1 LITYI
6 GILAI
11 TASTLVWF
19 RQDLR
24 LRDNPALSYA
34 SERGAIIPLY
44 IFDTN
49 CSEHFIPGDASK
61 WWLHNSLNSL
71 NASLHNQLHCMKGD
85 AMKILIEL
93 IHQHDI
99 KSVVWN
105 RCYEPWQ
112 IKRDTQL
119 KHALIEAGIDVQSF
133 NSHLLWE
140 PWQVLKKDET
150 PYKVFTPYYR
160 RGCLS
165 KAPPRMPIEAP
176 VNLKVEYIPT
186 SDKGVDSLELMPQIN
201 WHATIETMWTPGE
214 QGAARHLSDFL
225 PNGAKDYKNKRDIP
239 DLGATSKL
247 SPHLHFGEISP
258 NQIWYAAIDALNGN
272 TEDVGLDCYLSELGW
287 REFSHSLLFHFPHI
301 PQKNFSPKFE
311 HFPWRSDDD
320 SLKAWQ
326 RGQTGIPIV
335 DAGMRELWQTG
346 TMHNRVRMV
355 VGSFLVKNLLIN
367 WRDGE
372 RWFWDCLLDADL
384 AANSASWQW
393 IAGTGA
399 DAAPYFRIFNP
410 VTQGQRF
417 DPKGDY
423 VKRYCPELSRMPDKF
438 IHNPWD
444 APQNILDYAGLKLG
458 GNYPKPLVDLKASR
472 QRALDALAQS
482 KQQPD
487 EMTTPT

>member
-1 LITYI
+1 MGVKFIS
-6 GILAI
+6 
-11 TASTLVWF
+11 ASTLMWF

-24 LRDNPALSYA
+24 LRDNPALSFA
-34 SERGAIIPLY
+34 SEHGAVLPVY
-44 IFDTN
+44 IFDTH
-49 CSEHFIPGDASK
+49 SPEHFILGGASK
-61 WWLHNSLNSL
+61 WWLHQSLKAL
-71 NASLHNQLHCMKGD
+71 NASLNDQLHCIKGD
-85 AMKILIEL
+85 ASNILIEL
-93 IHQHDI
+93 VKAQGI
-99 KSVVWN
+99 KRVVWN
-105 RCYEPWQ
+105 RGYEPWQ

-119 KHALIEAGIDVQSF
+119 KKQLTDAGIDVHSF

-165 KAPPRMPIEAP
+165 KTAPRMPVGVPKNLSIEY
-176 VNLKVEYIPT
+176 LDQLDEGI
-186 SDKGVDSLELMPQIN
+186 DSLELMPDIN
-201 WHATIETMWTPGE
+201 WYSTIKEMWTPGE
-214 QGAARHLSDFL
+214 EGAAQLLSEFL
-225 PNGAKDYKNKRDIP
+225 PGGAKEYKNKRDFP

-258 NQIWYAAIDALNGN
+258 NQIWYAGINALNGN
-272 TEDVGLDCYLSELGW
+272 TEDAGLDCYLSELGW
-287 REFSHSLLFHFPHI
+287 REFSHYLLFHFPHI

-311 HFPWRSDDD
+311 HFPWRTDKA

-326 RGQTGIPIV
+326 QGQTGIPIV

-355 VGSFLVKNLLIN
+355 VASFLVKNLLID
-367 WRDGE
+367 WREGE

-393 IAGTGA
+393 VAGTGA

-417 DPKGDY
+417 DVKGDY
-423 VKRYCPELSRMPDKF
+423 VKRFCPELSKMPDKY
-438 IHNPWD
+438 IHNPWE
-444 APQNILDYAGLKLG
+444 APQNILDYAGVKLG
-458 GNYPKPLVDLKASR
+458 KTYPKPLVDLKASR

-487 EMTTPT
+487 EETK

>member
-1 LITYI
+1 MID
-6 GILAI
+6 
-11 TASTLVWF
+11 STLMWF

-24 LRDNPALSYA
+24 LRDNPALAYA
-34 SERGAIIPLY
+34 SERGPVVALY
-44 IFDTN
+44 IQDTQ
-49 CSEHFIPGDASK
+49 CPAHFVAGGASK
-61 WWLHNSLNSL
+61 WWLHKSLASLNDSL
-71 NASLHNQLHCMKGD
+71 DGQLHCAQGD
-85 AMKILIEL
+85 PEEILGSFIQAHKI
-93 IHQHDI
+93 
-99 KSVVWN
+99 KRVVWN

-112 IKRDTQL
+112 IKRDT
-119 KHALIEAGIDVQSF
+119 LIKQMLNDKGIEVHSF
-133 NSHLLWE
+133 NGHLLWE

-165 KAPPRMPIEAP
+165 KSPPRMPVETP
-176 VNLKVEYIPT
+176 ENLNLDYLPEL
-186 SDKGVDSLELMPQIN
+186 DKGVTALQLMPEIN
-201 WHATIETMWTPGE
+201 WHGTIEAMWTPGE
-214 QGAARHLSDFL
+214 RGAAQHLSEFL
-225 PNGAKDYKNKRDIP
+225 PDGAKEYKNKRDFP

-258 NQIWYAAIDALNGN
+258 NQIWYAAIHALNGN
-272 TEDVGLDCYLSELGW
+272 TEDIGLDCYLSELGW
-287 REFSHSLLFHFPHI
+287 REFSHYLLFHFPHI
-301 PQKNFSPKFE
+301 PTKNFSPKFE
-311 HFPWRSDDD
+311 HFPWRSDEV

-355 VGSFLVKNLLIN
+355 VASFLVKNLLID
-367 WRDGE
+367 WRKGE

-393 IAGTGA
+393 VAGTGA

-417 DPKGDY
+417 DPKGEY
-423 VKRYCPELSRMPDKF
+423 VKRYCPELSKMPDKY
-438 IHNPWD
+438 IHNPWA
-444 APQNILDYAGLKLG
+444 APQNILDHAKVKLG
-458 GNYPKPLVDLKASR
+458 DNYPTPLVDLKASR
-472 QRALDALAQS
+472 QRALDALAHS

-487 EMTTPT
+487 EVSS

>member
-1 LITYI
+1 MI
-6 GILAI
+6 
-11 TASTLVWF
+11 ASTLMWF

-24 LRDNPALSYA
+24 LRDNPALDYA
-34 SERGAIIPLY
+34 CEKGAIIPLY
-44 IFDTN
+44 IFDN
-49 CSEHFIPGDASK
+49 ECEQHFIPGSASK
-61 WWLHNSLNSL
+61 WWLHQSLSALNESL
-71 NASLHNQLHCMKGD
+71 GNQLHFLKGE
-85 AMKILIEL
+85 ASKILIEL
-93 IHQHDI
+93 IEKHNI

-112 IKRDTQL
+112 IKRDSQL
-119 KHALIEAGIDVQSF
+119 KQTLLAAGVEVKSF

-140 PWQVLKKDET
+140 PWQVLKKDQT

-165 KAPPRMPIEAP
+165 NTAPRMPIAIPE
-176 VNLKVEYIPT
+176 NIQVEYLPQF
-186 SDKGVDSLELMPQIN
+186 DQGLDALELLPTIN
-201 WHATIETMWTPGE
+201 WHNTIEKMWTPGE
-214 QGAARHLSDFL
+214 QGAAKHLSEFL
-225 PNGAKDYKNKRDIP
+225 PDGAKAYKQKRDFP

-258 NQIWYAAIDALNGN
+258 NQIWYSAIHALNGN
-272 TEDVGLDCYLSELGW
+272 TEDAGLDCYLSELGW
-287 REFSHSLLFHFPHI
+287 REFSYYLLFHFPHI
-301 PQKNFSPKFE
+301 PQENFSPKFQ
-311 HFPWRSDDD
+311 HFPWRNDPD

-326 RGQTGIPIV
+326 QGQTGIPIV

-355 VGSFLVKNLLIN
+355 VASFLVKNLLIH
-367 WRDGE
+367 WGEGE

-393 IAGTGA
+393 VAGTGA

-417 DPKGDY
+417 DSKGDY
-423 VKRYCPELSRMPDKF
+423 VKRFCPELSKMSEKY
-438 IHNPWD
+438 IHNPWE
-444 APQNILDYAGLKLG
+444 APQNILDYAGVKLG
-458 GNYPKPLVDLKASR
+458 KNYPKPLVDLKASR

-482 KQQPD
+482 KQQPN
-487 EMTTPT
+487 EE

>member
-1 LITYI
+1 MIVI
-6 GILAI
+6 S
-11 TASTLVWF
+11 ASTLVWF

-24 LRDNPALSYA
+24 LRDNPALA
-34 SERGAIIPLY
+34 FAAELGAVIPVF
-44 IFDTN
+44 IFDTD
-49 CSEHFIPGDASK
+49 CPGHCVPGGASQ
-61 WWLHNSLNSL
+61 WWLHQSLSALNDSL
-71 NASLHNQLHCMKGD
+71 GNQLHCIKGN
-85 AMKILIEL
+85 AAQLLTGFIQT
-93 IHQHDI
+93 HNI
-99 KSVVWN
+99 KRIVWN
-105 RCYEPWQ
+105 RAYEPWQ

-119 KHALIEAGIDVQSF
+119 KQTLVEAGIEVQSF

-140 PWQVLKKDET
+140 PWQVLKKDQT

-165 KAPPRMPIEAP
+165 KPSPRMPVSAP
-176 VNLKVEYIPT
+176 KDLHIHYYPEI
-186 SDKGVDSLELMPQIN
+186 DKGIDSLALLPDIN
-201 WHATIETMWTPGE
+201 WYTTMQTMWTPGE
-214 QGAARHLSDFL
+214 KGAAQHLSEFL
-225 PNGAKDYKNKRDIP
+225 PNGAKAYKNKRDFP

-258 NQIWYAAIDALNGN
+258 NQIWYAAIHALNGN
-272 TEDVGLDCYLSELGW
+272 TEDIGLDCYLSELGW
-287 REFSHSLLFHFPHI
+287 REFSHYLLFHFPHI

-311 HFPWRSDDD
+311 HFPWRSDDA
-320 SLKAWQ
+320 SLNAWQ

-355 VGSFLVKNLLIN
+355 VGSFLVKNLLID
-367 WRDGE
+367 WRKGE

-417 DPKGDY
+417 DPQGDY
-423 VKRYCPELSRMPDKF
+423 VKRYCPELSKMPDKF

-444 APQNILDYAGLKLG
+444 APQNILNYAGVKLG
-458 GNYPKPLVDLKASR
+458 ANYPKPLVDLKASR

-482 KQQPD
+482 KQQPH
-487 EMTTPT
+487 EEKT

>member
-1 LITYI
+1 MGDKII
-6 GILAI
+6 S
-11 TASTLVWF
+11 ASTLMWF

-24 LRDNPALSYA
+24 LRDNPALSFA
-34 SERGAIIPLY
+34 SEQGAIIPVY
-44 IFDTN
+44 IFDTA
-49 CSEHFIPGDASK
+49 CPEQFVPGGASQ
-61 WWLHNSLNSL
+61 WWLHQSLHSLNDAL
-71 NASLHNQLHCMKGD
+71 EEQLHCMQGD
-85 AMKILIEL
+85 ATKLLIEMV
-93 IHQHDI
+93 QEHDI
-99 KSVVWN
+99 KRLVWN

-119 KHALIEAGIDVQSF
+119 KKQLTELGVEVHSF

-165 KAPPRMPIEAP
+165 KPAPRMPVSAP
-176 VNLKVEYIPT
+176 KNLQVEYIEKW
-186 SDKGVDSLELMPQIN
+186 DKGVDSLELMPDNHWYSEMQK
-201 WHATIETMWTPGE
+201 MWSPGE
-214 QGAARHLSDFL
+214 QGAADFL
-225 PNGAKDYKNKRDIP
+225 SEFLPDGAKQYKNKRDFP

-258 NQIWYAAIDALNGN
+258 NQIWYAGINALDGN
-272 TEDVGLDCYLSELGW
+272 TENEGLDCYLSELGW
-287 REFSHSLLFHFPHI
+287 REFSHYLLFHFPHI

-311 HFPWRSDDD
+311 HFPWRTDEDA
-320 SLKAWQ
+320 LQAWQ
-326 RGQTGIPIV
+326 QGQTGIPIV

-355 VGSFLVKNLLIN
+355 VASFLVKNLLID
-367 WRDGE
+367 WRKGE

-393 IAGTGA
+393 VAGTGA

-417 DPKGDY
+417 DVKGEY
-423 VKRYCPELSRMPDKF
+423 VKRFCPELSKMPDKY

-444 APQNILDYAGLKLG
+444 APQNILDYAGVKLG
-458 GNYPKPLVDLKASR
+458 KNYPKPLVDLKASR

-482 KQQPD
+482 KQQPN
-487 EMTTPT
+487 EEVT